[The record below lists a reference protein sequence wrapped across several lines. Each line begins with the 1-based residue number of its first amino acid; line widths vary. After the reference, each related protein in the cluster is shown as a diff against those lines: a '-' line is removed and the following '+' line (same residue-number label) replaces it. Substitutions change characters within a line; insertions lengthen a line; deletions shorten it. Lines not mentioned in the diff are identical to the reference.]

1 MTALKR
7 TGKNAAMLLA
17 GTMFRMVASFAFIVL
32 VANVL
37 GVEGFGKYAL
47 IVHYFELFFG
57 LTATGAGILLTR
69 DIAKWH
75 HQRDRLFSAAA
86 VVVIFLGLIAPV
98 PLLGLAVVFRYP
110 QDTSTAL
117 MVACLGIIPAAIG
130 VLYESMFVALER
142 AEFVSV
148 GAAFESLVRVGAG
161 TAVLYLGGHLL
172 ELTMVMVV
180 SRALLLVLYYF
191 SLRRIC
197 DHRWQFSW
205 RVFKRFA
212 ARCRVFFA
220 ENWMATIYTSM
231 DVIVLSAFVGE
242 TAVGLYSA
250 AWRYV
255 RLGAVVAKSFT
266 TAVFPL
272 LTRAHLE
279 SPEKFRQI
287 TQHAVRVMAMIS
299 IPIIVGVTVLP
310 ERVVQLIY
318 KPEFAE
324 AAPILQILIWVL
336 LLEFVNPFLSHSLF
350 SQGKQRLSMFVASVG
365 LLTNVIL
372 MLTLVPV
379 YGSVGAALACVGSG
393 AMATICYLYF
403 TREQGMLRV
412 FAVET
417 TRIAVA
423 GIVMGVCLTAVASQ
437 SWLMVGTVATLVY
450 GTMLLVVQAVR
461 LNDLKFIHQHIF
473 QRAYLR

>member
-1 MTALKR
+1 MSGLKR

-17 GTMFRMVASFAFIVL
+17 GTMFRMVAGFAFIVL

-47 IVHYFELFFG
+47 VVHYYELFIG

-69 DIAKWH
+69 DIARWH
-75 HQRDRLFSAAA
+75 QQRDRLFSSAA
-86 VVVIFLGLIAPV
+86 VLVIVLGLLSPI
-98 PLLGLAVVFRYP
+98 PLLGLAIVFRYP
-110 QDTSTAL
+110 LDTTTAL
-117 MVACLGIIPAAIG
+117 TVACLGMIPAAIG
-130 VLYESMFVALER
+130 VLYEAVFVALER
-142 AEFVSV
+142 AEFVSI

-161 TAVLYLGGHLL
+161 TVVLFMGGHIL
-172 ELTMVMVV
+172 ELTIVMVV
-180 SRALLLVLYYF
+180 SRILLLLVYYF

-197 DHRWQFSW
+197 DHHWQFSW
-205 RVFKRFA
+205 RTFKRFA
-212 ARCRVFFA
+212 FRSRVFFA

-279 SPEKFRQI
+279 SPVKFRQI
-287 TQHAVRVMAMIS
+287 TQHAVRIMAMIS
-299 IPIIVGVTVLP
+299 IPVIAGVNVLP

-318 KPEFAE
+318 KPEFAD

-336 LLEFVNPFLSHSLF
+336 LLEFVNPFLSHCLF
-350 SQGKQRLSMFVASVG
+350 SQGKQRLSMIVASIG
-365 LLTNVIL
+365 LMTNITL
-372 MLTLVPV
+372 MLTLVPAF
-379 YGSVGAALACVGSG
+379 GSSGAAMACVGSG
-393 AMATICYLYF
+393 FMATLCYLYF

-412 FAVET
+412 FAIET
-417 TRIAVA
+417 ARIAVA
-423 GIVMGVCLTAVASQ
+423 GIVMGVCLQGVATQ
-437 SWLMVGTVATLVY
+437 SWLIVGSVAVFVY
-450 GTMLLVVQAVR
+450 GSMLLVVQAIR
-461 LNDLKFIHQHIF
+461 LNDLKFIRQQFF
-473 QRAYLR
+473 QRAYLQ

>member
-1 MTALKR
+1 
-7 TGKNAAMLLA
+7 
-17 GTMFRMVASFAFIVL
+17 
-32 VANVL
+32 
-37 GVEGFGKYAL
+37 
-47 IVHYFELFFG
+47 
-57 LTATGAGILLTR
+57 
-69 DIAKWH
+69 
-75 HQRDRLFSAAA
+75 
-86 VVVIFLGLIAPV
+86 
-98 PLLGLAVVFRYP
+98 
-110 QDTSTAL
+110 
-117 MVACLGIIPAAIG
+117 
-130 VLYESMFVALER
+130 
-142 AEFVSV
+142 
-148 GAAFESLVRVGAG
+148 
-161 TAVLYLGGHLL
+161 
-172 ELTMVMVV
+172 MVMVV